1 MQKSLVKALQILE
14 LLSNGQ
20 KDYGISEI
28 ADSLDLYK
36 SNVHQILNTFEQF
49 NYVRKDPSNHRYSLS
64 VHFLEIAHR
73 ISSRITNQEFI
84 RDRLQALTDELGE
97 ITYYGVPDGSKVMYF
112 SGAFPMSSVSNQS
125 VLGMTA
131 PLVCTGIGKAILAYM
146 PEEQIDELLSKPLEK
161 FTDNTITDPDKL
173 REELKKIRNNGYSV
187 DNMEHEYGV
196 KCVAVPVLNH
206 LGQVQG
212 AVSITGPS
220 LRFPASSYKKYA
232 SKLQNVAVQIGQS
245 IL

>member
-1 MQKSLVKALQILE
+1 
-14 LLSNGQ
+14 
-20 KDYGISEI
+20 
-28 ADSLDLYK
+28 
-36 SNVHQILNTFEQF
+36 
-49 NYVRKDPSNHRYSLS
+49 
-64 VHFLEIAHR
+64 
-73 ISSRITNQEFI
+73 
-84 RDRLQALTDELGE
+84 
-97 ITYYGVPDGSKVMYF
+97 
-112 SGAFPMSSVSNQS
+112 MSSVSNQS

-146 PEEQIDELLSKPLEK
+146 PEEQIDELLSKPIEK

-245 IL
+245 LL

>member
-14 LLSNGQ
+14 LLSSGQ

-84 RDRLQALTDELGE
+84 RDRLQALTNELGE

-112 SGAFPMSSVSNQS
+112 SGAFPMASVSNQS

-131 PLVCTGIGKAILAYM
+131 PLVCT
-146 PEEQIDELLSKPLEK
+146 
-161 FTDNTITDPDKL
+161 
-173 REELKKIRNNGYSV
+173 
-187 DNMEHEYGV
+187 
-196 KCVAVPVLNH
+196 
-206 LGQVQG
+206 
-212 AVSITGPS
+212 
-220 LRFPASSYKKYA
+220 
-232 SKLQNVAVQIGQS
+232 
-245 IL
+245 